1 MNSNKRKKKQKKSA
15 PPIIHEPIMTSRNQ
29 NTMGYA
35 ICSQRCEAK
44 LLTCAPT
51 SSDLDEDARIIIEV
65 GTLLQ
70 IKSEMPSES
79 VCTVK
84 LCDFYDQNLACD
96 TNLYLCSML
105 RLYQV
110 QSDVIWPFVIAILD
124 PLERLKFVQNYS
136 ACNFIQTLKVGSL
149 VNASGLAFNK
159 EVFYDCIVRFIGL
172 VDEMG
177 PGYYF
182 GLELLVNYFFFLY
195 FFFLFI

>member
-1 MNSNKRKKKQKKSA
+1 
-15 PPIIHEPIMTSRNQ
+15 
-29 NTMGYA
+29 
-35 ICSQRCEAK
+35 
-44 LLTCAPT
+44 
-51 SSDLDEDARIIIEV
+51 
-65 GTLLQ
+65 
-70 IKSEMPSES
+70 
-79 VCTVK
+79 
-84 LCDFYDQNLACD
+84 
-96 TNLYLCSML
+96 LCSML

-195 FFFLFI
+195 FFFVYLILCFLCNDCVYLWKITLLYDFSPFLLTCIRFARSQI